1 MAARR
6 LTRRAFLATAAAGA
20 AAGPF
25 VFTPARA
32 QGFNWKRFQGKELF
46 LLLTKHP
53 FVDVLEKNIPEF
65 EALSGMK
72 VKWETLPEIQ
82 ARQKMTVEM
91 TANSGGID
99 AFFTSL
105 HVEKK
110 RFWKA
115 GWYHPLNQFLQDATL
130 TSPDFDWND
139 FSPGA
144 RAGVTQPD
152 GSISALA
159 AFIDANVFFYRKDL
173 FGPKNLTPPKTLA
186 DLEPLVQKLHAPPGT
201 YGIVLRGLKNAN
213 ATQYPSILFPMGG
226 TYLKDGKAAL
236 DSKEQ
241 VAAIDLY
248 SKLLRQY
255 GPPGVVNFN
264 WYECSASFMQG
275 QVAIYMDGV
284 NFASQFEDPAKS
296 KVVGKVGYAVLPSG
310 PGGHFS
316 PIYIT
321 GMAVNAQSR
330 NKEAS
335 YLFCQWATNKANA
348 VRELMA
354 GRRRGPHLHLGQP
367 GGQGQAQDARRL
379 VRGLSGLAQDRP
391 AGIARDRRGHRVP
404 GHHRRGHPE
413 GHRGRAAGPGPGA
426 GAEGLP
432 GHAQPHGELAP
443 GGCRSPPAGS
453 GAGRTVTPGG
463 SSPPPRC
470 CSWR

>member
-1 MAARR
+1 MGLHERRPFLAAHP
-6 LTRRAFLATAAAGA
+6 LTRRTFLQTAAAA

-25 VFTPARA
+25 VSTPARA
-32 QGFNWKRFQGKELF
+32 QGFTWKRFQRKELF

-53 FVDVLEKNIPEF
+53 FIEVLEKHIPEF
-65 EALSGMK
+65 ESLSGMK

-82 ARQKMTVEM
+82 ARQKLTVEM
-91 TANSGGID
+91 TANAGGID

-115 GWYHPLNQFLQDATL
+115 GWYHPLNKFLQDPSL

-159 AFIDANVFFYRKDL
+159 AFIDANVLFYRKDL
-173 FGPKNLTPPKTLA
+173 FAAKNVTPPKTLA
-186 DLEPLVQKLHAPPGT
+186 ELEQLVPKLHAPPGT

-226 TYLKDGKAAL
+226 TYLRDGKAVL
-236 DSKEQ
+236 DSKEG
-241 VAAIDLY
+241 VAALDLY
-248 SKLLRQY
+248 ARLLRQY
-255 GPPGVVNFN
+255 APPGVVNFN

-284 NFASQFEDPAKS
+284 NFASQFEDAAKS
-296 KVVGKVGYAVLPSG
+296 KVVGKVGYAMLPSG

-321 GMAVNAQSR
+321 GMAVSSQSR
-330 NKEAS
+330 SKEAG
-335 YLFCQWATNKANA
+335 YLFAQWATKVF
-348 VRELMA
+348 VRIALPLVRPGVMATAILSFVFSWNNFLFSVILA
-354 GRRRGPHLHLGQP
+354 GRETRTLPIAVFNMISYEEINWGTLAAAATLTTLPVLLVALF
-367 GGQGQAQDARRL
+367 AQRHM
-379 VRGLSGLAQDRP
+379 VTGLTF
-391 AGIARDRRGHRVP
+391 
-404 GHHRRGHPE
+404 
-413 GHRGRAAGPGPGA
+413 GA
-426 GAEGLP
+426 
-432 GHAQPHGELAP
+432 
-443 GGCRSPPAGS
+443 
-453 GAGRTVTPGG
+453 VKY
-463 SSPPPRC
+463 
-470 CSWR
+470 

>member
-6 LTRRAFLATAAAGA
+6 FTRRHFLKSVAAGV

-25 VFTPARA
+25 VWTPARA
-32 QGFNWKRFQGKELF
+32 QGFNWKRFSGKELF

-53 FVDVLEKNIPEF
+53 FIDVLEKNIPEF
-65 EALSGMK
+65 ESLSGMK

-115 GWYHPLNQFLQDATL
+115 GWYHPLNKFLADPTL

-139 FSPGA
+139 FTPGA

-152 GSISALA
+152 GSVSALA
-159 AFIDANVFFYRKDL
+159 AFVDANVVFYRKDL
-173 FGPKNLTPPKTLA
+173 FGPKGLTPPKTLA
-186 DLEPLVQKLHAPPGT
+186 DLEPLVKKLHAPPGT

-226 TYLKDGKAAL
+226 TYLKDGKA
-236 DSKEQ
+236 
-241 VAAIDLY
+241 
-248 SKLLRQY
+248 
-255 GPPGVVNFN
+255 
-264 WYECSASFMQG
+264 
-275 QVAIYMDGV
+275 
-284 NFASQFEDPAKS
+284 
-296 KVVGKVGYAVLPSG
+296 GYAVLPSG

-330 NKEAS
+330 NHEAA
-335 YLFCQWATNKANA
+335 YLFAQWATNKTNM

-354 GRRRGPHLHLGQP
+354 GVGVGRASTWDSPDVKAKPKMPADWYQAYQASLKIGR
-367 GGQGQAQDARRL
+367 QGLPEIVGVTEYRDIIGVAIQKGIEGAPAAQVLAQAQKDF
-379 VRGLSGLAQDRP
+379 QD
-391 AGIARDRRGHRVP
+391 
-404 GHHRRGHPE
+404 
-413 GHRGRAAGPGPGA
+413 
-426 GAEGLP
+426 L
-432 GHAQPHGELAP
+432 LN
-443 GGCRSPPAGS
+443 
-453 GAGRTVTPGG
+453 RTE
-463 SSPPPRC
+463 S
-470 CSWR
+470 

>member
-1 MAARR
+1 MAAHRF
-6 LTRRAFLATAAAGA
+6 TRRAFLTTAAA

-32 QGFNWKRFQGKELF
+32 QGFNWKRFQGKELY

-53 FVDVLEKNIPEF
+53 FVDVLEKHISEF
-65 EALSGMK
+65 ESLSGMK

-115 GWYHPLNQFLQDATL
+115 GWYHPLNKFLQDTSL

-139 FSPGA
+139 FTDGA

-152 GSISALA
+152 GSISAMA

-173 FGPKNLTPPKTLA
+173 FDAKKLTPPKTLA
-186 DLEPLVQKLHAPPGT
+186 ELEQLVPKLHAPPAT

-226 TYLKDGKAAL
+226 AYLKDGKPVL
-236 DSKEQ
+236 DSKEG
-241 VAAIDLY
+241 VAALDLY
-248 SKLLRQY
+248 TRLLRQY
-255 GPPGVVNFN
+255 APPGVVNFN

-284 NFASQFEDPAKS
+284 NFASQFEDASKS
-296 KVVGKVGYAVLPSG
+296 KVVGKVGYAMLPAG
-310 PGGHFS
+310 PGGHVS

-321 GMAVNAQSR
+321 GMAVSSQSR
-330 NKEAS
+330 SKEAA
-335 YLFCQWATNKANA
+335 YLFGQWATSKQNM
-348 VRELMA
+348 VHELMA
-354 GRRRGPHLHLGQP
+354 GVGVGRSSTWDSPEVKAKPKMPADWYRAYQASLKIGR
-367 GGQGQAQDARRL
+367 QGLPEIVGVTEYRDIIGVAIQKAIEGAPAAQVLAQAQKDF
-379 VRGLSGLAQDRP
+379 QD
-391 AGIARDRRGHRVP
+391 
-404 GHHRRGHPE
+404 
-413 GHRGRAAGPGPGA
+413 
-426 GAEGLP
+426 L
-432 GHAQPHGELAP
+432 LN
-443 GGCRSPPAGS
+443 
-453 GAGRTVTPGG
+453 RTEN
-463 SSPPPRC
+463 
-470 CSWR
+470 

>member
-1 MAARR
+1 MTARGV
-6 LTRRAFLATAAAGA
+6 TRRTFLQAAAAGA

-25 VFTPARA
+25 AFTPARA

-53 FVDVLEKNIPEF
+53 FIEVLEKNIPEF
-65 EALSGMK
+65 ESLSGMK

-115 GWYHPLNQFLQDATL
+115 GWYHPLNKFLADASL
-130 TSPDFDWND
+130 TSPEFDWND
-139 FSPGA
+139 FTPGA

-159 AFIDANVFFYRKDL
+159 AFVDANVFFYRKDL
-173 FGPKNLTPPKTLA
+173 FGPKGLTPAKTLA
-186 DLEPLVQKLHAPPGT
+186 DLEPLVQKLHAPPTT

-241 VAAIDLY
+241 IAALDLY
-248 SKLLRQY
+248 AKLLRQY

-284 NFASQFEDPAKS
+284 NFASQFEDAAKS
-296 KVVGKVGYAVLPSG
+296 KVVG
-310 PGGHFS
+310 
-316 PIYIT
+316 
-321 GMAVNAQSR
+321 
-330 NKEAS
+330 
-335 YLFCQWATNKANA
+335 
-348 VRELMA
+348 
-354 GRRRGPHLHLGQP
+354 
-367 GGQGQAQDARRL
+367 
-379 VRGLSGLAQDRP
+379 
-391 AGIARDRRGHRVP
+391 
-404 GHHRRGHPE
+404 
-413 GHRGRAAGPGPGA
+413 
-426 GAEGLP
+426 
-432 GHAQPHGELAP
+432 
-443 GGCRSPPAGS
+443 
-453 GAGRTVTPGG
+453 
-463 SSPPPRC
+463 
-470 CSWR
+470 

>member
-1 MAARR
+1 
-6 LTRRAFLATAAAGA
+6 
-20 AAGPF
+20 
-25 VFTPARA
+25 
-32 QGFNWKRFQGKELF
+32 
-46 LLLTKHP
+46 
-53 FVDVLEKNIPEF
+53 
-65 EALSGMK
+65 
-72 VKWETLPEIQ
+72 
-82 ARQKMTVEM
+82 
-91 TANSGGID
+91 
-99 AFFTSL
+99 
-105 HVEKK
+105 VEKK

-139 FSPGA
+139 FSSGA

-173 FGPKNLTPPKTLA
+173 FGPKGLTPPKTLV
-186 DLEPLVQKLHAPPGT
+186 DLETLAQKLHAPPST

-241 VAAIDLY
+241 VAALDLY
-248 SKLLRQY
+248 TRLLRQY

-284 NFASQFEDPAKS
+284 NFASQFEDAAKS
-296 KVVGKVGYAVLPSG
+296 KVIGKVGYAVLPSG

-321 GMAVNAQSR
+321 GMAVSAQSR
-330 NKEAS
+330 NKEAA
-335 YLFCQWATNKANA
+335 YLFAQWATNKSNA

-354 GRRRGPHLHLGQP
+354 GVGVGRTSTWDSPEVKAKP
-367 GGQGQAQDARRL
+367 KMPADWYQAYQASL
-379 VRGLSGLAQDRP
+379 K
-391 AGIARDRRGHRVP
+391 I
-404 GHHRRGHPE
+404 
-413 GHRGRAAGPGPGA
+413 GRQ
-426 GAEGLP
+426 GLP
-432 GHAQPHGELAP
+432 EIVGVTEYRDIIGVAIQKGIEGAPAAQVLAHAQKDFQDLLN
-443 GGCRSPPAGS
+443 
-453 GAGRTVTPGG
+453 RTEG
-463 SSPPPRC
+463 
-470 CSWR
+470 

>member
-6 LTRRAFLATAAAGA
+6 FTRRTFLETAVA

-53 FVDVLEKNIPEF
+53 FIDVLEKHIPEF
-65 EALSGMK
+65 GSLSGMK

-82 ARQKMTVEM
+82 ARQKLTVEM

-115 GWYHPLNQFLQDATL
+115 GWYHPLNKFLQDASL
-130 TSPDFDWND
+130 TSPEFDWND
-139 FSPGA
+139 FTDGA

-152 GSISALA
+152 GSISAMA
-159 AFIDANVFFYRKDL
+159 AFIDANVFFYREDL
-173 FGPKNLTPPKTLA
+173 FAEKKLTPPKTLGE
-186 DLEPLVQKLHAPPGT
+186 LEQLVPKLHAPPAT
-201 YGIVLRGLKNAN
+201 YGIVMRGLKNAN
-213 ATQYPSILFPMGG
+213 ATQYPSVLFPMGG
-226 TYLKDGKAAL
+226 TYLTKDGKAAL
-236 DSKEQ
+236 DTKEQ
-241 VAAIDLY
+241 VAAIEY
-248 SKLLRQY
+248 YTRILRQY

-264 WYECSASFMQG
+264 WYEASAAFYQG
-275 QVAIYMDGV
+275 QVATYLDGV

-321 GMAVNAQSR
+321 GMAVSSLSR
-330 NKEAS
+330 SKEAA
-335 YLFCQWATNKANA
+335 YLFIQWATNKQNA
-348 VRELMA
+348 VRELVA
-354 GRRRGPHLHLGQP
+354 GVG
-367 GGQGQAQDARRL
+367 
-379 VRGLSGLAQDRP
+379 V
-391 AGIARDRRGHRVP
+391 
-404 GHHRRGHPE
+404 
-413 GHRGRAAGPGPGA
+413 
-426 GAEGLP
+426 
-432 GHAQPHGELAP
+432 
-443 GGCRSPPAGS
+443 
-453 GAGRTVTPGG
+453 GRTAA
-463 SSPPPRC
+463 
-470 CSWR
+470 

>member
-1 MAARR
+1 MAASRM
-6 LTRRAFLATAAAGA
+6 TRRTALRTLAAGA
-20 AAGPF
+20 AVGPF
-25 VFTPARA
+25 VSTPARA

-53 FVDVLEKNIPEF
+53 FIDVLEKNIPEF
-65 EALSGMK
+65 QSLSGMK

-91 TANSGGID
+91 AANSGGID

-115 GWYHPLNQFLQDATL
+115 GWYHPLNKFLQDASL

-173 FGPKNLTPPKTLA
+173 FGSKGLTPPKTLA
-186 DLEPLVQKLHAPPGT
+186 DLEPLGQKLHAPPGMH
-201 YGIVLRGLKNAN
+201 GIVLRGLKNAN
-213 ATQYPSILFPMGG
+213 ATQDPSILFQMGG
-226 TYLKDGKAAL
+226 TYVKDGKAVL
-236 DSKEQ
+236 DSREQ
-241 VAAIDLY
+241 VASLDLY
-248 SKLLRQY
+248 AKLLRQY

-264 WYECSASFMQG
+264 WYECSAAFMQG

-284 NFASQFEDPAKS
+284 NFASQFEDAAKS

-321 GMAVNAQSR
+321 GMAVSAQSR
-330 NKEAS
+330 SKDAA
-335 YLFCQWATNKANA
+335 YLFAQWATNKANA
-348 VRELMA
+348 VRELLA
-354 GRRRGPHLHLGQP
+354 GVGVGRTSTWDHPDVKAKPKMPADWYQAYQASLKIGR
-367 GGQGQAQDARRL
+367 QGLPEIVGVTEYRDIIGVAIQKAIEGAPAAQVLAQAQKDF
-379 VRGLSGLAQDRP
+379 QD
-391 AGIARDRRGHRVP
+391 
-404 GHHRRGHPE
+404 
-413 GHRGRAAGPGPGA
+413 
-426 GAEGLP
+426 L
-432 GHAQPHGELAP
+432 LN
-443 GGCRSPPAGS
+443 
-453 GAGRTVTPGG
+453 RTE
-463 SSPPPRC
+463 S
-470 CSWR
+470 

>member
-1 MAARR
+1 
-6 LTRRAFLATAAAGA
+6 
-20 AAGPF
+20 
-25 VFTPARA
+25 
-32 QGFNWKRFQGKELF
+32 
-46 LLLTKHP
+46 
-53 FVDVLEKNIPEF
+53 VDVLEKNIPEF

-115 GWYHPLNQFLQDATL
+115 GWYHPLNTFLQDATL

-159 AFIDANVFFYRKDL
+159 AFIDANVFFL
-173 FGPKNLTPPKTLA
+173 PQGPLRAKEPRAAQDARGPRAAGAEAPRASRHLRHRPPRA
-186 DLEPLVQKLHAPPGT
+186 QERERDPS
-201 YGIVLRGLKNAN
+201 
-213 ATQYPSILFPMGG
+213 YPSILFPMGG

-321 GMAVNAQSR
+321 GMAVKRPEPEQGSVLPLLPVGHQQG
-330 NKEAS
+330 E
-335 YLFCQWATNKANA
+335 
-348 VRELMA
+348 
-354 GRRRGPHLHLGQP
+354 RG
-367 GGQGQAQDARRL
+367 A
-379 VRGLSGLAQDRP
+379 
-391 AGIARDRRGHRVP
+391 
-404 GHHRRGHPE
+404 
-413 GHRGRAAGPGPGA
+413 
-426 GAEGLP
+426 
-432 GHAQPHGELAP
+432 
-443 GGCRSPPAGS
+443 
-453 GAGRTVTPGG
+453 
-463 SSPPPRC
+463 
-470 CSWR
+470 